1 MKVLFS
7 KTFIKMFKLIPVVAC
22 VIISGFFGFILSNQ
36 YLGLMSQK
44 PTYLSLSQDILMF
57 YAVLAF
63 VLLVGMLIWIICSNS
78 GSGLFASEIH
88 EGTMRLLLSK
98 ISAAN
103 ATRIKIAGT
112 FFLKHDDRKVANP
125 PRIKIKII
133 P

>member
-88 EGTMRLLLSK
+88 EGTMRLLL
-98 ISAAN
+98 
-103 ATRIKIAGT
+103 
-112 FFLKHDDRKVANP
+112 
-125 PRIKIKII
+125 
-133 P
+133 

>member
-98 ISAAN
+98 
-103 ATRIKIAGT
+103 KIVLPKSN
-112 FFLKHDDRKVANP
+112 FF
-125 PRIKIKII
+125 II
-133 P
+133 LLLIEYKS